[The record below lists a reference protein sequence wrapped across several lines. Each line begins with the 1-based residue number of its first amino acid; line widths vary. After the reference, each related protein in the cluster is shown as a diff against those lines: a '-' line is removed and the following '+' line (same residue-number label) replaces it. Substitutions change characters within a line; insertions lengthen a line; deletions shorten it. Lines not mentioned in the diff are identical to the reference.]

1 MTLKYEYRML
11 IEEKEPYKLQYKSS
25 NDIWTIIGEIQND
38 MPENEAFLKFHDKLS
53 FYHDSFKLGKTI
65 VSKQKELIKYKI
77 TRYAS
82 RYTLY
87 AWDESIKQWI
97 DLGGKVFA
105 NDKQAIDYYSG
116 FGNRL
121 LRSKTIHEFFA

>member
-1 MTLKYEYRML
+1 ML
-11 IEEKEPYKLQYKSS
+11 IEKTKPYFFQFQPKENGEWLTVSQLPNNMLE
-25 NDIWTIIGEIQND
+25 NDAYAD
-38 MPENEAFLKFHDKLS
+38 
-53 FYHDSFKLGKTI
+53 FYSE
-65 VSKQKELIKYKI
+65 VSKYVGSFELIKVRMEHVEELTKYKI
-77 TRYAS
+77 TRHTS